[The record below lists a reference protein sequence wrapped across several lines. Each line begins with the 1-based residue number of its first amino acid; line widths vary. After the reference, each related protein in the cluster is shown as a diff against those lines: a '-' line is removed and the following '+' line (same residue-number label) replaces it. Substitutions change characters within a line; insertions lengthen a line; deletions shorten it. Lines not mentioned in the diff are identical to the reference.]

1 MAGRKEDMRHIEK
14 MLYKRY
20 KQHFADCQTV
30 PGSYNE
36 ITKTIDVILPE
47 GRMKPSGVRGQ
58 SYKYMHFDGVESL
71 TGRKVN
77 MTIKA
82 TCLENAI
89 KRLPKDCTW
98 EL

>member
-1 MAGRKEDMRHIEK
+1 MQQER

-20 KQHFADCQTV
+20 KKSYFDCEV
-30 PGSYNE
+30 IRGSYDE
-36 ITKTIDVILPE
+36 KTKTIIVLLPDN
-47 GRMKPSGVRGQ
+47 RMKPSGVRGQ

-71 TGRKVN
+71 TGRKVS

-89 KRLPKDCTW
+89 KRLPKDCIW